1 MGQPQDAA
9 PRQDSPSLDSAR
21 QPLQA
26 ASARQDEAP
35 PLSAAVSPEASEKVL
50 LRVLLVEDNA
60 GDARLLR
67 EYLAPSETVRFEI
80 ETVARLSEAMDA
92 TRARDFEIVLLDLSL
107 PDGHGLDT
115 YSTLVREAPDLPIV
129 VLTGLDDD
137 ALALRAVQAGAQ
149 DYLVKGQVSEST
161 LARSLLYAVERHR
174 VQSQLKTLSIQ
185 DALTGLYNR
194 RGFLSMA
201 EQHLK
206 TAARENRAMALFY
219 ADLDGMKQIND
230 RFGHHEGDWA
240 LIKAA
245 EILRA
250 TFRDTDIIARLG
262 GDEFTVLAWMRED
275 SDIERITQR
284 LREHAEEVNDHAHRA
299 FSLRISVGATFVQ
312 PGEIFSVAE
321 LLARADRALYEA
333 KRNKPRSVLPNS

>member
-1 MGQPQDAA
+1 MG
-9 PRQDSPSLDSAR
+9 
-21 QPLQA
+21 
-26 ASARQDEAP
+26 
-35 PLSAAVSPEASEKVL
+35 SEKSV
-50 LRVLLVEDNA
+50 LRVLLVEDNP

-67 EYLAPSETVRFEI
+67 EYLSVSDTVRFEI
-80 ETVARLSEAMDA
+80 ETVSRLSEAMDA
-92 TRARDFEIVLLDLSL
+92 TRARDFDIVLLDLSL
-107 PDGHGLDT
+107 PDGSGLDT
-115 YSTLVREAPDLPIV
+115 YATLAREAPDLPIV

-149 DYLVKGQVSEST
+149 DYLIKGQANEST

-201 EQHLK
+201 DQHLK
-206 TAARENRAMALFY
+206 AAARENRAAALFY

-245 EILRA
+245 DILRA
-250 TFRDTDIIARLG
+250 TFRDSDIIARLG
-262 GDEFTVLAWMRED
+262 GDEFTVLAWMRSDE
-275 SDIERITQR
+275 DIEGVSQR
-284 LREHAEEVNDHAHRA
+284 LSEHAAQVNEHAHRA
-299 FSLRISVGATFVQ
+299 FELRISMGATFVQ
-312 PGEIFSVAE
+312 PGEVCSIVD

-333 KRNKPRSVLPNS
+333 KRNKPRSALPNS